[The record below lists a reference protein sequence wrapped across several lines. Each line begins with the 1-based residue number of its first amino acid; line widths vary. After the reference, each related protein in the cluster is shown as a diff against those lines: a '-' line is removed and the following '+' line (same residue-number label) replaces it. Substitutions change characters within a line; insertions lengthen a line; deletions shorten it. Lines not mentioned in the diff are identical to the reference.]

1 MSVLRKEHFPFPQ
14 QVMEWEETSPQNPC
28 PRQYIYKSLT
38 REGVQDSDSEALN
51 PPVLQTRGRSSPP
64 KWQSTFPVCNGEPA
78 LRSVDSWCPYR
89 TRSPRNSVRT
99 CTPFCFHQAAGPL
112 GRMTPPRMLAPA
124 RPAGGTLVPMPQELP
139 LVSTGPRSREQQEAL
154 TK

>member
-78 LRSVDSWCPYR
+78 LRLVDSWCPYR

-139 LVSTGPRSREQQEAL
+139 LGSTGPRSREQQEAL